1 MRRKV
6 GVQAGSVPTA
16 AIFAAAAYS
25 IDFDYLVDLA
35 RFFDLPTS
43 IPIAWSAR
51 RRALRWPGD
60 HDRHHGVEPLEG
72 GATARVLAV

>member
-43 IPIAWSAR
+43 IPIA
-51 RRALRWPGD
+51 
-60 HDRHHGVEPLEG
+60 
-72 GATARVLAV
+72 